1 MASVDTGDSQGQ
13 RGHSQK
19 KHNRRKRIG
28 FKIDMTP
35 YVDVIMLLLTFF
47 IMTTTL
53 NQPQVMQINLPK
65 GDKEDVVKVDM
76 GNVAFIRV
84 SEKGNIG
91 ISRGK
96 SDGTEEQ
103 PVKVEFNKLREY
115 LERVAKSIGKGDDGK
130 DKMIMILKF
139 DRKGR
144 YHYMVDILDEINR
157 ANVDK
162 KYSFAGMSDED
173 KRVLEAIGG

>member
-1 MASVDTGDSQGQ
+1 MASVGDTGGDSGSQ
-13 RGHSQK
+13 RGHK
-19 KHNRRKRIG
+19 KKKWMMRKRVG
-28 FKIDMTP
+28 FHIDMTP

-76 GNVAFIRV
+76 GNVVFIRV

-103 PVKVEFNKLREY
+103 RVKIEFNKMRE
-115 LERVAKSIGKGDDGK
+115 
-130 DKMIMILKF
+130 
-139 DRKGR
+139 
-144 YHYMVDILDEINR
+144 
-157 ANVDK
+157 
-162 KYSFAGMSDED
+162 
-173 KRVLEAIGG
+173 

>member
-1 MASVDTGDSQGQ
+1 MASVDSGDSGGSQQ
-13 RGHSQK
+13 RGHKQK
-19 KHNRRKRIG
+19 KWMMRKRVG
-28 FKIDMTP
+28 FHIDMTP

-65 GDKEDVVKVDM
+65 GDETERVKVDM
-76 GNVAFIRV
+76 GNVVFIRV

-103 PVKVEFNKLREY
+103 PVKIEFSKLKNY
-115 LERVAKSIGKGDDGK
+115 LEQLGKANPQ
-130 DKMIMILKF
+130 MIMILKF
-139 DRKGR
+139 DRKGK
-144 YHYMVDILDEINR
+144 YDFMVNLLDEINK
-157 ANVDK
+157 A
-162 KYSFAGMSDED
+162 
-173 KRVLEAIGG
+173 